1 MTINDTGLLS
11 VTIGRLES
19 ELAELFGGVD
29 CVWMEGCWK
38 IPLNNPGGLGIVRY
52 SYCTA
57 LPASAQPQNLP
68 PWFKRLDRSDFNELS
83 TVHLRP
89 VKNQYHALASYPDHK
104 TSLHVPRIT
113 IAMSSRK
120 TKAKKTSILPVKE
133 GHGL

>member
-1 MTINDTGLLS
+1 METPINDIGLLS
-11 VTIGRLES
+11 VTIGLES

-68 PWFKRLDRSDFNELS
+68 LWFNRLDRSDFDELS
-83 TVHLRP
+83 TVHPRP
-89 VKNQYHALASYPDHK
+89 VKN
-104 TSLHVPRIT
+104 
-113 IAMSSRK
+113 
-120 TKAKKTSILPVKE
+120 
-133 GHGL
+133 